1 MTKTSRPGSSHQPL
15 AVEHSGHDPPSEYVD
30 EQQRRRE
37 ANGKA

>member
-15 AVEHSGHDPPSEYVD
+15 YVD